1 MNNTDSFSGE
11 PTLVVGEDNP
21 LYGYYE
27 FIRTNKTI

>member
-21 LYGYYE
+21 LYGYYALV
-27 FIRTNKTI
+27 K